1 MTKTK
6 ETLQMRR
13 SLAELN
19 LMDDFLFQEVISR
32 GKKGEEV
39 CRILLSTILNR
50 PIGQVKVTAQKII
63 LGTDT
68 NLHGI
73 RMDAYIESE
82 ETADMDVELEPAI
95 YDMEPNNTYEKDK
108 LPWRTRYYQALIDA
122 KQLESGW
129 DYQKLKNV
137 YIIMILPYDPF
148 DRNRMVYTVK
158 NQCVEAPDIPYEDG
172 AKKIYL
178 NTKGT
183 EGTPSQALKNMLK
196 YIENSIAENV
206 TDTNI
211 QAIHNYVSE
220 VKQDKEVGVQYM
232 KSWEREAL
240 IREEGKEE
248 GRQAGLEEGRKT
260 GIEEGR
266 KSGIEEGEQRI
277 NQLIL
282 KLKEAGRIEDIIKAA
297 SDAEYQQL
305 LLKEYGLLDV

>member
-1 MTKTK
+1 MP
-6 ETLQMRR
+6 
-13 SLAELN
+13 
-19 LMDDFLFQEVISR
+19 DFIKYHFKPTNWT
-32 GKKGEEV
+32 GK
-39 CRILLSTILNR
+39 SNR
-50 PIGQVKVTAQKII
+50 P
-63 LGTDT
+63 
-68 NLHGI
+68 
-73 RMDAYIESE
+73 E
-82 ETADMDVELEPAI
+82 
-95 YDMEPNNTYEKDK
+95 NNSGNRYKP
-108 LPWRTRYYQALIDA
+108 PWRTRYYQALIDA

-137 YIIMILPYDPF
+137 YIIMILPYDLF

-220 VKQDKEVGVQYM
+220 VKQDREVGVQYM

-260 GIEEGR
+260 GIL
-266 KSGIEEGEQRI
+266 EGEQRI

>member
-1 MTKTK
+1 M
-6 ETLQMRR
+6 
-13 SLAELN
+13 
-19 LMDDFLFQEVISR
+19 
-32 GKKGEEV
+32 
-39 CRILLSTILNR
+39 
-50 PIGQVKVTAQKII
+50 
-63 LGTDT
+63 
-68 NLHGI
+68 
-73 RMDAYIESE
+73 
-82 ETADMDVELEPAI
+82 
-95 YDMEPNNTYEKDK
+95 
-108 LPWRTRYYQALIDA
+108 
-122 KQLESGW
+122 ESGW

-220 VKQDKEVGVQYM
+220 VKQDREVGVQYM

-240 IREEGKEE
+240 IREEGKE
-248 GRQAGLEEGRKT
+248 AGLEEGRKSGLEQGRKT
-260 GIEEGR
+260 GIL
-266 KSGIEEGEQRI
+266 EGEKRI
-277 NQLIL
+277 NQLNL
-282 KLKEAGRIEDIIKAA
+282 KLIEAGRTEDIIKAA
-297 SDAEYQQL
+297 SDIEYQKQ
-305 LLKEYGLLDV
+305 LLKEYGLLDAEK

>member
-1 MTKTK
+1 
-6 ETLQMRR
+6 
-13 SLAELN
+13 
-19 LMDDFLFQEVISR
+19 
-32 GKKGEEV
+32 
-39 CRILLSTILNR
+39 
-50 PIGQVKVTAQKII
+50 
-63 LGTDT
+63 
-68 NLHGI
+68 
-73 RMDAYIESE
+73 
-82 ETADMDVELEPAI
+82 
-95 YDMEPNNTYEKDK
+95 
-108 LPWRTRYYQALIDA
+108 
-122 KQLESGW
+122 
-129 DYQKLKNV
+129 
-137 YIIMILPYDPF
+137 MILPYDPF

-196 YIENSIAENV
+196 YIENSIVENV

-220 VKQDKEVGVQYM
+220 VKQDREVGVQYM

-266 KSGIEEGEQRI
+266 KTGIEEGRKTGIEEGEQRI

>member
-1 MTKTK
+1 MP
-6 ETLQMRR
+6 
-13 SLAELN
+13 
-19 LMDDFLFQEVISR
+19 DFIKYHFKPTNWT
-32 GKKGEEV
+32 GK
-39 CRILLSTILNR
+39 SNR
-50 PIGQVKVTAQKII
+50 P
-63 LGTDT
+63 
-68 NLHGI
+68 
-73 RMDAYIESE
+73 E
-82 ETADMDVELEPAI
+82 
-95 YDMEPNNTYEKDK
+95 NNSGNRYKP
-108 LPWRTRYYQALIDA
+108 PWQTRYYQALIDA

-220 VKQDKEVGVQYM
+220 VKQDRK
-232 KSWEREAL
+232 AL
-240 IREEGKEE
+240 IPDTRRALPK
-248 GRQAGLEEGRKT
+248 
-260 GIEEGR
+260 
-266 KSGIEEGEQRI
+266 
-277 NQLIL
+277 LIGCRPCQP
-282 KLKEAGRIEDIIKAA
+282 AWI
-297 SDAEYQQL
+297 
-305 LLKEYGLLDV
+305 DVEL

>member
-1 MTKTK
+1 
-6 ETLQMRR
+6 
-13 SLAELN
+13 
-19 LMDDFLFQEVISR
+19 
-32 GKKGEEV
+32 
-39 CRILLSTILNR
+39 
-50 PIGQVKVTAQKII
+50 
-63 LGTDT
+63 
-68 NLHGI
+68 
-73 RMDAYIESE
+73 MDAYIESE
-82 ETADMDVELEPAI
+82 ETTDMDVELEPAI
-95 YDMEPNNTYEKDK
+95 YDIEPNNTYEKDK

-122 KQLESGW
+122 KQLERGW
-129 DYQKLKNV
+129 DYQRLKNV

-148 DRNRMVYTVK
+148 DRKRMVYTVK

-220 VKQDKEVGVQYM
+220 VKQDREVGVQYM

-266 KSGIEEGEQRI
+266 KSGLEEGRKSGILEGEQRI

-282 KLKEAGRIEDIIKAA
+282 KLKEAGRIEYIIKAA
-297 SDAEYQQL
+297 SDVEYQQQ
-305 LLKEYGLLDV
+305 LLKEYGLLDL

>member
-1 MTKTK
+1 MP
-6 ETLQMRR
+6 
-13 SLAELN
+13 
-19 LMDDFLFQEVISR
+19 DFIKYHFKPTNWT
-32 GKKGEEV
+32 GK
-39 CRILLSTILNR
+39 SNR
-50 PIGQVKVTAQKII
+50 P
-63 LGTDT
+63 
-68 NLHGI
+68 
-73 RMDAYIESE
+73 E
-82 ETADMDVELEPAI
+82 
-95 YDMEPNNTYEKDK
+95 NNSGNRYKP
-108 LPWRTRYYQALIDA
+108 PWRTRYYQALIDA

-220 VKQDKEVGVQYM
+220 VKQDREVGVQYM

-266 KSGIEEGEQRI
+266 KTGIEEGRKTGIEEGEQRI